1 MKRLL
6 IVLLALVAALTGVSC
21 NRDKNKLPDGTDKV
35 SEYNAVPSF
44 KAVFLALDK
53 VEPGD
58 LDALKPTTFAPAPQD
73 SLHSAFAWGALAADA
88 QLAVA
93 GRNTN
98 WLNSILVQLKTLAPV
113 MHRQTSLVNKLEQ
126 SIKPLLAEDNWEQIK
141 QLFYDLQTTTD
152 KMLMEQNRWNVY
164 TLAALG
170 SWTQSVNQIGSLIAK
185 SYSTEKSLVLK
196 STAWE
201 SLADNLL
208 LINSPELTQAYTK
221 TQELRDIMNSAG
233 QNAFTLEQVTM
244 IVAATDSIRQ
254 SLSTP

>member
-35 SEYNAVPSF
+35 SEYNTIPSF

-58 LDALKPTTFAPAPQD
+58 LDALKPTTSAPAPQD
-73 SLHSAFAWGALAADA
+73 SLHSAFACGALVADA

-113 MHRQTSLVNKLEQ
+113 MHRQTNLVNKLEQ
-126 SIKPLLAEDNWEQIK
+126 SIKPMLAEGNWEQIK

-152 KMLMEQNRWNVY
+152 KMLMEQKH
-164 TLAALG
+164 
-170 SWTQSVNQIGSLIAK
+170 I
-185 SYSTEKSLVLK
+185 
-196 STAWE
+196 
-201 SLADNLL
+201 
-208 LINSPELTQAYTK
+208 
-221 TQELRDIMNSAG
+221 
-233 QNAFTLEQVTM
+233 
-244 IVAATDSIRQ
+244 
-254 SLSTP
+254 

>member
-73 SLHSAFAWGALAADA
+73 SLHSAFAWGALVADA

-113 MHRQTSLVNKLEQ
+113 MHRQTNLVNKLEQ
-126 SIKPLLAEDNWEQIK
+126 SIKPLLAEGNWEQIK

-170 SWTQSVNQIGSLIAK
+170 SWTQSENQIGSLIAK

-233 QNAFTLEQVTM
+233 QNAFTPEQVTM

>member
-1 MKRLL
+1 
-6 IVLLALVAALTGVSC
+6 
-21 NRDKNKLPDGTDKV
+21 
-35 SEYNAVPSF
+35 
-44 KAVFLALDK
+44 
-53 VEPGD
+53 
-58 LDALKPTTFAPAPQD
+58 
-73 SLHSAFAWGALAADA
+73 
-88 QLAVA
+88 
-93 GRNTN
+93 
-98 WLNSILVQLKTLAPV
+98 
-113 MHRQTSLVNKLEQ
+113 MHRQTNLVNKLEQ
-126 SIKPLLAEDNWEQIK
+126 SIKPMLAEGNWEQIK